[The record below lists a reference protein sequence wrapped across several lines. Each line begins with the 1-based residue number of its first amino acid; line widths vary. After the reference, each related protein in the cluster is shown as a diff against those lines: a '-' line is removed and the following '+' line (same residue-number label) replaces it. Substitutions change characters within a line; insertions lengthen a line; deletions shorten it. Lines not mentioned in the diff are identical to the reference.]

1 MPISN
6 KIIDFMDKGSWIR
19 KMFEEGIALK
29 KQFGEENVFD
39 LSLGNPVME
48 PPEEFFD
55 ELKYIAKRKE
65 LKFSELRYGAV
76 TKFNFKGRVFIFL
89 KPSTYVN
96 KSGDAVK
103 YWMAKEK
110 INLQN
115 LLVICDDL
123 NIPFGSIRIKTK
135 GSDGGHNG
143 LKDLESKLG
152 TSNYGRL
159 RFGIKNETKQNTT
172 QFVLDKWNQNELD
185 VLETYFIKTEK
196 AIFSYTLLGP
206 SNAMNN
212 FNN

>member
-1 MPISN
+1 MSWWNPFKNKKPQPKDIS
-6 KIIDFMDKGSWIR
+6 
-19 KMFEEGIALK
+19 K
-29 KQFGEENVFD
+29 KFLIVG
-39 LSLGNPVME
+39 LGNIGIDYALTRHNLG
-48 PPEEFFD
+48 FD
-55 ELKYIAKRKE
+55 VLNYIAKKKE
-65 LKFSELRYGAV
+65 LKFTDLRYGAI

-103 YWMAKEK
+103 YWMVKEK

-143 LKDLESKLG
+143 LKDLQAKLG
-152 TSNYGRL
+152 TNNYGRL
-159 RFGIKNETKQNTT
+159 RFGIKNETKINTT
-172 QFVLDKWNQNELD
+172 QFVLDKWNQNEQD
-185 VLETYFIKTEK
+185 ILETYFIKTEK
-196 AIFSYTLLGP
+196 AIFSYILLGP

>member
-1 MPISN
+1 MSWWNPFKNKKPQPKDIS
-6 KIIDFMDKGSWIR
+6 
-19 KMFEEGIALK
+19 K
-29 KQFGEENVFD
+29 KFLIVG
-39 LSLGNPVME
+39 LGNIGIDYALTRHNLG
-48 PPEEFFD
+48 FD
-55 ELKYIAKRKE
+55 VLNYIAKKKG
-65 LKFSELRYGAV
+65 LKFTELRYGAI

-96 KSGDAVK
+96 RSGDAVK
-103 YWMAKEK
+103 YWMVKEK

-143 LKDLESKLG
+143 LKDLQAKLG
-152 TSNYGRL
+152 TNNYGRL
-159 RFGIKNETKQNTT
+159 RFGIKNVTKKNTT

-185 VLETYFIKTEK
+185 ILETYFIKIEK

-206 SNAMNN
+206 SNAMND

>member
-1 MPISN
+1 MSWWNPFKNKKPQPNDIS
-6 KIIDFMDKGSWIR
+6 
-19 KMFEEGIALK
+19 K
-29 KQFGEENVFD
+29 KFLIVG
-39 LSLGNPVME
+39 LGNIGVDYALTRHNLG
-48 PPEEFFD
+48 FD
-55 ELKYIAKRKE
+55 VLNYIAKRKE
-65 LKFSELRYGAV
+65 LKFSDLRYGAV
-76 TKFNFKGRVFIFL
+76 TKFSFKGRVFIFL

-159 RFGIKNETKQNTT
+159 RFGIKNKTKQNTT

-185 VLETYFIKTEK
+185 ILETYFIKTEK